1 MGSPGAPVYHRVMR
15 YRHSDESLL
24 HLAADLAAEAGT
36 LILALRA
43 RGIAVNT
50 KADRSLVTDAD
61 SAAEALILEGLR
73 RADPS
78 VPVVAEEE
86 AAAGIAP
93 ETEQEFWL
101 VDPLD
106 GTRDFVAGFDD
117 FAVNVGLVRD
127 GRAVLGAV
135 GVPARGAVFYGMAE
149 AGAFRRDAQGDIRI
163 EARHP
168 PMAGLT
174 MVVSRFHGDRVPDLP
189 PALLGQRVTD
199 MVRMGSAAKFC
210 RVAEGTGD
218 FYPRR
223 GRTMEWDTAAPQALV
238 EAAGGSVRR
247 LEDDQPLTYCKPGWE
262 NPGFYCI
269 GK

>member
-1 MGSPGAPVYHRVMR
+1 MGTRRAPVYHRSMSF
-15 YRHSDESLL
+15 RHSDESLL

-61 SAAEALILEGLR
+61 SAAEAFILDGLR
-73 RADPS
+73 RADPT

-93 ETEQEFWL
+93 ETDREFWL

-106 GTRDFVAGFDD
+106 GTRDFV
-117 FAVNVGLVRD
+117 
-127 GRAVLGAV
+127 
-135 GVPARGAVFYGMAE
+135 GAVFYGMAD
-149 AGAFRRDAQGDIRI
+149 AGAFRRDAAGEFRI

-168 PMAGLT
+168 PMGGLT
-174 MVVSRFHGDRVPDLP
+174 LVVSRFHGDRVPDLP
-189 PALLGQRVTD
+189 PALWGQRVTD
-199 MVRMGSAAKFC
+199 TVRMGSAAKFC

-247 LEDDQPLTYCKPGWE
+247 LEDDQPLTYGKPGWE